1 MKTLSRY
8 VWPQSL
14 LGRLI
19 LIIFTGLI
27 IILAIS
33 TLINHEERGRL
44 FLQFSGKETANR
56 IANTVILL
64 DSLNTQERERII
76 PLLNI
81 PPQRV
86 TLLPS
91 SQQPQALL
99 PVSPQAAIFQ
109 QQLETE
115 LSDSRPMFVRLN
127 TSANVEE
134 IARTFEQ
141 ERQSR
146 HMGMRHTG
154 RPGHMRWRD
163 NPNVQQG
170 ELAEPARTSYL
181 DRLNNATSYFIQI
194 QLEDGQWVTFDTFI
208 PKDELATSPRAIWT
222 LAFIL
227 LGIFALTYVT
237 VRWVTR
243 PLHVLSQAADAL
255 GKDINHP
262 PLPEKGPTEIKSAA
276 HAFNSMQQRLKN
288 LIEDRTHIFAAMSHD
303 LKTPITRLRLRAEM
317 LDDDTQ
323 RENIEKDLKEM
334 EAMVTEALLFMRGI
348 DTSEEHQSVNIS
360 SLLES
365 LQSDYDEME
374 KKVTITGQAKQPLLG
389 SAPLLK
395 RCFVNLIDNAIFY
408 GQSAHISI
416 EDTTDY
422 LTIHIT
428 DQGPGIPEDEL
439 SKVCDPFYRVEHSR
453 NRQTGGTGLGLAIV
467 RNIVKAHNGY
477 FELKNRPQAGLQ
489 VTLRFPRKK

>member
-1 MKTLSRY
+1 MKSLLRY

-27 IILAIS
+27 VILAIS

-44 FLQFSGKETANR
+44 LLQFGGKETANR

-64 DSLNTQERERII
+64 DSLDIQERERII

-86 TLLPS
+86 TLLPP
-91 SQQPQALL
+91 SQQPQENT
-99 PVSPQAAIFQ
+99 PVNPQATVFQ

-115 LSDSRPMFVRLN
+115 LNDNRPIFVRLN
-127 TSANVEE
+127 TNANVQE

-141 ERQSR
+141 ERQGR

-163 NPNVQQG
+163 RDNPNVQPV
-170 ELAEPARTSYL
+170 EPARASYL
-181 DRLNNATSYFIQI
+181 DRFNNATSYFIQI

-227 LGIFALTYVT
+227 LGIFVLTFVT

-317 LDDDTQ
+317 LDVDTQ
-323 RENIEKDLKEM
+323 RESIEKDLKEM
-334 EAMVTEALLFMRGI
+334 ESMVTEALLFMRGI
-348 DTSEEHQSVNIS
+348 DTLEEHHPVNIS

-365 LQSDYDEME
+365 LQSDYDEMG

-416 EDTTDY
+416 EDATDY

-467 RNIVKAHNGY
+467 RNIVQAHRGS
-477 FELKNRPQAGLQ
+477 FELKNVPQAGLQ